1 MKFSTKAVLLLSN
14 LFLVAT
20 SVSTK
25 QHKNNRVL
33 AKQTREARRRVT
45 PTLDPIFSRLQLLS
59 LLINKNDRVLAS
71 TKEQKNM
78 VIPKQSDIQ
87 RKMEEIKQKI
97 NINVSEE
104 IKADSTE
111 VLTADKKDH
120 TVHSKVFMVPSL
132 RMIVISHFYE
142 LYNVLA

>member
-1 MKFSTKAVLLLSN
+1 
-14 LFLVAT
+14 
-20 SVSTK
+20 
-25 QHKNNRVL
+25 
-33 AKQTREARRRVT
+33 
-45 PTLDPIFSRLQLLS
+45 
-59 LLINKNDRVLAS
+59 
-71 TKEQKNM
+71 M

>member
-59 LLINKNDRVLAS
+59 LLINT